1 MTEESQQPIVIKRIK
16 KGGGAAHGGAWKV
29 AYADFVTAMMAFFL
43 LLWLLG
49 STAQG
54 DLEGIAQYFQNPLK
68 VAREGGSGAGD
79 AERIIPGGGEDLTR
93 RVGQVKRGE
102 TRSERS
108 SAPREGGEGASLTRG
123 RSDVEVAEGG
133 QGRVAGS
140 PLSEA
145 SPVPGRGSGS
155 GGVGVGLSGDKLREL
170 QQLERTRAIL
180 EAILEADPNLR
191 AMKDQ
196 ILMRITDDGLLI
208 EIVDVQN
215 RPMFALGSA
224 QVQESMRRLLRA
236 IGKTLNDL
244 PNRISI
250 AGHTDATPFA
260 GDGRGMSNWELSA
273 ERANAARR
281 ELIAGGLDPAKIFR
295 VVGMADTSPLIPD
308 DPYAPQNR
316 RISIIVLKQ
325 DVEREWRTRETA
337 VSWPVTSPPPRP
349 AIRPDLPVPR
359 PDFVQP

>member
-1 MTEESQQPIVIKRIK
+1 MTDESQQPIVIKRIK

-54 DLEGIAQYFQNPLK
+54 DLEGIAKFFQNPLK

-79 AERIIPGGGEDLTR
+79 AERIIPGGGEDLSR

-102 TRSERS
+102 TRSEKS
-108 SAPREGGEGASLTRG
+108 TATREGGEGASLTHG
-123 RSDVEVAEGG
+123 RSDVEIAAGG
-133 QGRVAGS
+133 QGRVAGT
-140 PLSEA
+140 PLTEA
-145 SPVPGRGSGS
+145 APAPGRGGSSGPGL
-155 GGVGVGLSGDKLREL
+155 GGEKLREL
-170 QQLERTRAIL
+170 QQLERTRAML
-180 EAILEADPNLR
+180 EAIIEADLNLR

-196 ILMRITDDGLLI
+196 IQMRISDDGLVI
-208 EIVDVQN
+208 EIVDTQN

-224 QVQESMRRLLRA
+224 QVQDYTRRLLRTV
-236 IGKTLNDL
+236 GRTLNDL

-250 AGHTDATPFA
+250 AGHTDATPYA

-281 ELIAGGLDPAKIFR
+281 ELVAGGLDPTKIFR
-295 VVGMADTSPLIPD
+295 VVGMADTSPLIAE

-316 RISIIVLKQ
+316 RISIIVLKKE
-325 DVEREWRTRETA
+325 VEDAWRAREHAAPLMQGYGQPPAAPTA
-337 VSWPVTSPPPRP
+337 KPGGASP
-349 AIRPDLPVPR
+349 
-359 PDFVQP
+359 